1 MPASQYAFTLGPVH
15 WSLRDGVDDGLV
27 AWSCAILV
35 ARDGDG
41 GSRCADLLA
50 IDLKQAPKSNQ
61 PLPFDLS
68 RSYQLYRELFGQV
81 EDLIKGKHLLIVPS
95 GALT

>member
-1 MPASQYAFTLGPVH
+1 MPSHLARFIGHCGTGSMTD
-15 WSLRDGVDDGLV
+15 WW